1 MKKCIFV
8 IEAGPLVTR
17 CAAFGAKGLEP
28 IEYFSYA
35 PGGLNSAARQLSE
48 ELGKKGLK
56 PVKTLL
62 SIHSSLLS
70 MRLLEIPVKDRRK
83 LQEIISLQSEDLFM
97 KGPESIV
104 LDGLPLAGGK
114 AAAAGV
120 EKNELASQL
129 KALLDA
135 GIAASWAGPALFSKG
150 LILKKLG
157 QTEGVAA
164 FIDDDSITVSRDAQ
178 ACFFKHLDSVDDLL
192 LSISALEADGVK
204 IERYFS
210 AGSGELAQKAG
221 IDAQKVGSGYEHPS
235 LLAVALQYSEGL
247 KESVNFLRWHA
258 DPKAQG
264 ALKRRFRAAAVLSAA
279 LVFSWGAYA
288 YLRYQNISAETD
300 TIASVM
306 EQGFNELFPGQV
318 SKNPEY
324 ALEVKLKELA
334 VDRAVLSGRTQ
345 VLTAMLELSKAAPKG
360 KGLRTHEVQM
370 SGNRLVILS
379 EAGSFEEAAVF
390 RESVSK
396 GGLFR
401 KVTITETKPGPGGRV
416 RFSMSAEVGGL

>member
-1 MKKCIFV
+1 MKRCVLV
-8 IEAGPLVTR
+8 IEAGPLATL
-17 CAAFGAKGLEP
+17 CAAFATDGLEP
-28 IEYFSYA
+28 MEYFCYDSI
-35 PGGLNSAARQLSE
+35 GLDSALRQLSE

-97 KGPESIV
+97 KGPESMV

-129 KALLDA
+129 KSLIDA
-135 GIAASWAGPALFSKG
+135 GLAPSWAGPAIFSKG

-157 QTEGVAA
+157 QTEGAAA
-164 FIDDDSITVSRDAQ
+164 FIDDDSITVTRDGQ
-178 ACFFKHLDSVDDLL
+178 AFFFKHLETVDDLL
-192 LSISALEADGVK
+192 LSLAALEADGVK
-204 IERYFS
+204 IEKYFS
-210 AGSGELAQKAG
+210 AGSNGLAEKAGIAAQKAG
-221 IDAQKVGSGYEHPS
+221 SEYEHPS
-235 LLAVALQYSEGL
+235 LLAVALQFKEGL
-247 KESVNFLRWHA
+247 KESVNFLKWHA

-264 ALKRRFRAAAVLSAA
+264 ALKRRFRAAVALSAA
-279 LVFSWGAYA
+279 LVLSWGAYA

-300 TIASVM
+300 SIASVI
-306 EQGFNELFPGQV
+306 EQGFNELFPGEV

-334 VDRAVLSGRTQ
+334 VDRKVLSGRAE
-345 VLTAMLELSKAAPKG
+345 VLTAMLELSKAASNG

-370 SGNRLVILS
+370 SGNRLNLSS
-379 EAGSFEEAAVF
+379 EAGSFEEAAAF

-396 GGLFR
+396 AAPLK
-401 KVTITETKPGPGGRV
+401 KVTITETKPAPNGRV
-416 RFSMSAEVGGL
+416 RFNMSAELGGL